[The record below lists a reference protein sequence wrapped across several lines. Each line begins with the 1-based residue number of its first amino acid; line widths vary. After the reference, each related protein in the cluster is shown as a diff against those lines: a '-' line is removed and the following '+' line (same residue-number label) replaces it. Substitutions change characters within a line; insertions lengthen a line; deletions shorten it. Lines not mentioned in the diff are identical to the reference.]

1 MTLKLED
8 SKMDTSQLYNQ
19 FSNELRQANN
29 CQMQISQKEFELQ
42 LIDINLKYGNSD
54 SERNIQN
61 LLKQNNIKVSL
72 HSIENERNTYL
83 THAIIYALQ
92 LAEYEIGNSKNIIF
106 PMAYLALNSINSFIS
121 SYNINLDLSLFI
133 RSKISYV
140 SNKLILESNLS
151 LINLRTEIDKLK
163 SLCNIF

>member
-1 MTLKLED
+1 
-8 SKMDTSQLYNQ
+8 MDTSQLYNQ

-61 LLKQNNIKVSL
+61 LLKKNNIKVSL

-121 SYNINLDLSLFI
+121 SCNINLDLSLFI

>member
-1 MTLKLED
+1 MEG
-8 SKMDTSQLYNQ
+8 SKMNSSQLY
-19 FSNELRQANN
+19 N

-61 LLKQNNIKVSL
+61 LVKQNNIKVSL

-92 LAEYEIGNSKNIIF
+92 LAEYEIGNSKNIVF

-133 RSKISYV
+133 KSKISYV

>member
-1 MTLKLED
+1 MED
-8 SKMDTSQLYNQ
+8 SKMDSSQLYNQ

-61 LLKQNNIKVSL
+61 LFKQNNIKVSL

-92 LAEYEIGNSKNIIF
+92 LAEYEIGNSKNIVF

-140 SNKLILESNLS
+140 SNKLILESNLN

>member
-1 MTLKLED
+1 MD
-8 SKMDTSQLYNQ
+8 SSQLYNQ

-61 LLKQNNIKVSL
+61 LFKQNNIKVSL

-92 LAEYEIGNSKNIIF
+92 LAEYEIGNSKNIVF

-133 RSKISYV
+133 KSKISYV

>member
-1 MTLKLED
+1 MD
-8 SKMDTSQLYNQ
+8 SSQLYNQ

-61 LLKQNNIKVSL
+61 LFKQNNIKVSL

-92 LAEYEIGNSKNIIF
+92 LAEYEIGNSTNIVF

-121 SYNINLDLSLFI
+121 SYNINLDLSVFI

-140 SNKLILESNLS
+140 SNKLILESNLN

>member
-1 MTLKLED
+1 
-8 SKMDTSQLYNQ
+8 MDTSQLYNQ

-61 LLKQNNIKVSL
+61 LLKKKNIKVSL

>member
-61 LLKQNNIKVSL
+61 LLKKNNIKVSL

>member
-54 SERNIQN
+54 SERNIQ
-61 LLKQNNIKVSL
+61 
-72 HSIENERNTYL
+72 SIENERNTYL

>member
-61 LLKQNNIKVSL
+61 LLKKNNIKVSL

-92 LAEYEIGNSKNIIF
+92 LAEYEIGNSKNMVF

-140 SNKLILESNLS
+140 SNKLILESNIS

>member
-1 MTLKLED
+1 
-8 SKMDTSQLYNQ
+8 MDTSQLYNQ

-61 LLKQNNIKVSL
+61 LLKKNNIKVSL

>member
-1 MTLKLED
+1 
-8 SKMDTSQLYNQ
+8 MDTSQLYNQ

-61 LLKQNNIKVSL
+61 LFKKNNIKVSL
-72 HSIENERNTYL
+72 HSIENERNAYL

-92 LAEYEIGNSKNIIF
+92 LAEYEIGNSKNIVF

-140 SNKLILESNLS
+140 SNKLILESNLN

>member
-61 LLKQNNIKVSL
+61 LLKKNNIKVSL

-140 SNKLILESNLS
+140 SNKLILESNLN

>member
-61 LLKQNNIKVSL
+61 LLKKNNIKVSL

-121 SYNINLDLSLFI
+121 SCNINLDLSLFI

>member
-1 MTLKLED
+1 MEG
-8 SKMDTSQLYNQ
+8 SKMDSSQLYNQ

-61 LLKQNNIKVSL
+61 LVKQNNIKVSL

-106 PMAYLALNSINSFIS
+106 W
-121 SYNINLDLSLFI
+121 
-133 RSKISYV
+133 
-140 SNKLILESNLS
+140 
-151 LINLRTEIDKLK
+151 
-163 SLCNIF
+163 

>member
-1 MTLKLED
+1 
-8 SKMDTSQLYNQ
+8 MDTSQLYNQ

-61 LLKQNNIKVSL
+61 LLKKNNIKVSL

-151 LINLRTEIDKLK
+151 LINLRTEIYKLK

>member
-1 MTLKLED
+1 MD
-8 SKMDTSQLYNQ
+8 SSQLYNQ

-61 LLKQNNIKVSL
+61 LFKQNNIKISL

-92 LAEYEIGNSKNIIF
+92 LTEYEIGNSKNIVF

-121 SYNINLDLSLFI
+121 SYNLNLDLSLFI

-140 SNKLILESNLS
+140 SNKLILESNLN

>member
-54 SERNIQN
+54 SERNIQY
-61 LLKQNNIKVSL
+61 LFKKNNIKVSL

>member
-61 LLKQNNIKVSL
+61 LFKKNNIKVSL

-92 LAEYEIGNSKNIIF
+92 LAEYEIGNSKHIIF

-140 SNKLILESNLS
+140 SNKLILESNLN

>member
-61 LLKQNNIKVSL
+61 LVKQNNIKVSL

>member
-1 MTLKLED
+1 MD
-8 SKMDTSQLYNQ
+8 SSQLYNQ

-61 LLKQNNIKVSL
+61 IVKQNNIKVSL
-72 HSIENERNTYL
+72 HSIENERNTFL
-83 THAIIYALQ
+83 THSIISALQ
-92 LAEYEIGNSKNIIF
+92 LAEYEIENSKNIVF

-151 LINLRTEIDKLK
+151 LINLRTEIDQLK

>member
-1 MTLKLED
+1 
-8 SKMDTSQLYNQ
+8 MDTSQLYNQ

-61 LLKQNNIKVSL
+61 LFKKNNIKVSL

>member
-1 MTLKLED
+1 MD
-8 SKMDTSQLYNQ
+8 SSQLYNQ

-61 LLKQNNIKVSL
+61 LFKQNNIKVSL

-92 LAEYEIGNSKNIIF
+92 LAEYEIGNSKNIVF
-106 PMAYLALNSINSFIS
+106 SMAYLALNSINSFIS

-133 RSKISYV
+133 KSKISYV

>member
-61 LLKQNNIKVSL
+61 LFKKNNIKVSL

>member
-42 LIDINLKYGNSD
+42 LIDLNLKYGNSD

-61 LLKQNNIKVSL
+61 LFKKNNIKVSL

-92 LAEYEIGNSKNIIF
+92 LAEYEIGNSKNIVF

-151 LINLRTEIDKLK
+151 LINLKTEIDKLK
-163 SLCNIF
+163 SLCNIL

>member
-1 MTLKLED
+1 
-8 SKMDTSQLYNQ
+8 MDTSQLYNQ

-61 LLKQNNIKVSL
+61 LFKQNNIKVSL

-92 LAEYEIGNSKNIIF
+92 LAEYEIGNSKNIVF

>member
-1 MTLKLED
+1 MEG
-8 SKMDTSQLYNQ
+8 SKMDSSQLYNQ

-61 LLKQNNIKVSL
+61 LFKQNNIKVSL

-121 SYNINLDLSLFI
+121 SYNINLDLSVFI

>member
-1 MTLKLED
+1 
-8 SKMDTSQLYNQ
+8 MDTSQLYNQ

-61 LLKQNNIKVSL
+61 LLKKNNIKVSL

-92 LAEYEIGNSKNIIF
+92 LAEYEIGNSKNIVF

>member
-1 MTLKLED
+1 MD
-8 SKMDTSQLYNQ
+8 SSQLYNQ

-61 LLKQNNIKVSL
+61 LVKQNNIKVSL

-92 LAEYEIGNSKNIIF
+92 LAEYEIGNSKNIVF

>member
-1 MTLKLED
+1 MD
-8 SKMDTSQLYNQ
+8 SSQLYNQ

-61 LLKQNNIKVSL
+61 LVKQNNIKVSL

-92 LAEYEIGNSKNIIF
+92 LAEYEIVNSKNIVF

>member
-61 LLKQNNIKVSL
+61 LFKQNNIKVSL

>member
-61 LLKQNNIKVSL
+61 LLKKNNIKVSL

-92 LAEYEIGNSKNIIF
+92 LAEYEIGNSKNIVF
-106 PMAYLALNSINSFIS
+106 SMAYLALNSINSFIS

-133 RSKISYV
+133 KSKISYV

>member
-61 LLKQNNIKVSL
+61 LFKQNNIKVSL

-92 LAEYEIGNSKNIIF
+92 LAEYEIGNSKNIVF